1 MREKVYDKSVDY
13 TLHFYERYFLPQAWW
28 NGMGPDKRL
37 SIKEL
42 KLREFRDRKTLLNP
56 YQKEQLISASQ
67 NPSEL

>member
-1 MREKVYDKSVDY
+1 
-13 TLHFYERYFLPQAWW
+13 
-28 NGMGPDKRL
+28 MGPDKSL